1 MPLIAGRLQTA
12 WTVWAARAPV
22 GGDARRL
29 LALLVLVALGSG
41 TVLGETSADEYR
53 LKAVFLYRFAEFVE
67 WPPEAWANRD
77 QIEICA
83 LAKAPFAQAL
93 REMIG
98 SERLRG
104 RAVAIREIHADDPI
118 ETCHL
123 LFASGGPDLWR
134 PALRRVAS
142 LPVLT
147 VGDGDTFLDDGGVIQ
162 MRTLDRRVR
171 FEISMSAAQHA
182 GLRLS
187 SQLLRLA
194 LEVRGGPS

>member
-1 MPLIAGRLQTA
+1 MPLIAGLLQTA
-12 WTVWAARAPV
+12 WKVWAARAPV
-22 GGDARRL
+22 GGEASRL
-29 LALLVLVALGSG
+29 LALVALIALGGG
-41 TVLGETSADEYR
+41 TVPGETSADEYR
-53 LKAVFLYRFAEFVE
+53 LKAAFLYRFAEFVE
-67 WPPEAWANRD
+67 WPPEAWTDRD
-77 QIEICA
+77 HVEICA
-83 LAKAPFAQAL
+83 LAPAPFAHAL

-104 RAVAIREIHADDPI
+104 RAVAIREIDAGDPI

-123 LFASGGPDLWR
+123 LFASGGPNLWR
-134 PALRRVAS
+134 PALRRVAN

-162 MRTLDRRVR
+162 LRTLDHRVR
-171 FEISMSAAQHA
+171 FEISMSAAQHSR
-182 GLRLS
+182 LRLS